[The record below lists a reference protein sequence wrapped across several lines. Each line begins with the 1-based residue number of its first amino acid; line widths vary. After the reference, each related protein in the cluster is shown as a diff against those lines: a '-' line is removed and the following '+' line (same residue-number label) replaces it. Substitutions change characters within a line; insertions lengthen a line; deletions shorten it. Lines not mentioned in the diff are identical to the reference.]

1 MAQFQP
7 VPETS
12 FKPRPKKQVFFTV
25 QVENKDDSSKATI
38 AFLKEAKENQVIL
51 CLQKIKASKKNMSI
65 KFTDFV
71 DLLPLTFMEL
81 TPEAQ
86 LDEVDYLYNFL
97 TQPDDK
103 PQMQLEEDI
112 ELHI

>member
-1 MAQFQP
+1 
-7 VPETS
+7 
-12 FKPRPKKQVFFTV
+12 
-25 QVENKDDSSKATI
+25 
-38 AFLKEAKENQVIL
+38 
-51 CLQKIKASKKNMSI
+51 MSI

-71 DLLPLTFMEL
+71 DLLPSTFMDL
-81 TPEAQ
+81 APEAQ

-112 ELHI
+112 ELQIMT